1 MKQIYIE
8 CWGPAKAQWQEE
20 YPNAIFVPNEGHLW
34 VLGKGIK
41 EALHNVH
48 APQQGENWR
57 IVSNGYYH
65 SIVEISGIAVT
76 EQAAKCLFGTHYAG
90 WVNFLE
96 NTFKEP
102 YDQVENKMRDNKQFY
117 NQVLLVACKERIP
130 NNWVVNDVVE
140 VFDYILSL

>member
-8 CWGPAKAQWQEE
+8 CWEPAKAHLQEK

-34 VLGKGIK
+34 VLGKGIQ

-48 APQQGENWR
+48 APQQGDNWR

-65 SIVEISGIAVT
+65 AVVEISGIVAT
-76 EQAAKCLFGTHYAG
+76 KQAAKRLFGTHYAG

-96 NTFKEP
+96 INFKEP
-102 YDQVENKMRDNKQFY
+102 YDQIERRMCEDKQFY
-117 NQVLLVACKERIP
+117 NKVLLVACRERVP
-130 NNWVVNDVVE
+130 SNWKVEDVVK